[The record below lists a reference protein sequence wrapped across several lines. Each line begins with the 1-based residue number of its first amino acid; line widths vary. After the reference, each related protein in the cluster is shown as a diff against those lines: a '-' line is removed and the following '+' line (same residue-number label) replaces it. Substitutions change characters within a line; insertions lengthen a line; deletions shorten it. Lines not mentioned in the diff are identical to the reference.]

1 LNRFGLF
8 LKQKE
13 RQFLEFVKNNKT
25 RVLLDFFRAHSAIIV
40 VTLVSSLV
48 IVGNL
53 NKAESGIDREGLV
66 SSFFQ
71 KEESNEDKIKRR
83 VKNNIYKNES
93 SVVPVAIAVEEIK
106 DDESIADLLRKEGK
120 FDQNQTQYQVLT
132 ATIPDT
138 KELLDQGADV
148 AVYQV
153 ESGDTLGTIAQKF
166 NVTENTILWAN
177 DIDDPDLI
185 MPDDKIFILPT
196 AGVQHIVKDG
206 DTIDDIAKK
215 YEAEKEKIIAFNEL
229 PADGR
234 LKVGEELVI
243 PDGQKDEP
251 QPVATPS
258 SLLTERN
265 YYASGESENKAPSII
280 DRNPKGGHRFPA
292 GYCTWY
298 VAQSKHVPWGGNAG
312 TWLYN
317 ARAYGADTGKT
328 PKKGSI
334 MVTSES
340 WYGHV
345 AIVTKVSG
353 GSITVREMNYRGF
366 GVESTRTLSANSR
379 VIKGFI
385 Y

>member
-1 LNRFGLF
+1 MVFF

-13 RQFLEFVKNNKT
+13 KQFLEFIKNNKT
-25 RVLLDFFRAHSAIIV
+25 RVLLDFFRGHSAVIV
-40 VTLVSSLV
+40 VALVSSLV
-48 IVGNL
+48 VVGNL
-53 NKAESGIDREGLV
+53 NKAETNSNKVGFVSG
-66 SSFFQ
+66 FFQ

-83 VKNNIYKNES
+83 VKNNIYKNETAT
-93 SVVPVAIAVEEIK
+93 VPVAIAAEELK
-106 DDESIADLLRKEGK
+106 DEESIADLLKKEGRL
-120 FDQNQTQYQVLT
+120 DQNQAQYQVLT

-153 ESGDTLGTIAQKF
+153 ESGDTLSTIAQKF

-196 AGVQHIVKDG
+196 AGVQHVVKEG
-206 DTIDDIAKK
+206 DTIDSIAKK

-234 LKVGEELVI
+234 LKVGEELVV
-243 PDGQKDEP
+243 PDGQKEDP
-251 QPVATPS
+251 RPAATPR

-265 YYASGESENKAPSII
+265 YYSSDGSENRTPSII
-280 DRNPKGGHRFPA
+280 DKNPKGGHRFPA

-298 VAQSKHVPWGGNAG
+298 VAQSKYVPWGGNAG

-317 ARAYGADTGKT
+317 ARAYGANTGKT

-353 GSITVREMNYRGF
+353 NSITVREMNYKGF
-366 GVESTRTLSANSR
+366 GVESTRTLSASSR
-379 VIKGFI
+379 VIKGYI